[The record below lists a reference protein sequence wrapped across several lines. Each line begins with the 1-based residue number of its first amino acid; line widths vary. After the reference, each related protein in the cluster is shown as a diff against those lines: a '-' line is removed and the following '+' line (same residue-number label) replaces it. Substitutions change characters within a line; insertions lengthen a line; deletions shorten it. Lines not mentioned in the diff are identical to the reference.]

1 MILNPTN
8 IDRFFASLNTAY
20 NMQYN
25 AVPTFHERFATTYP
39 CTSTTWLTA
48 YLTQIDNFRI
58 WKGSRH
64 VRTPAPMTYQ
74 VTPLPWELT
83 VEIDTFLLQDDQFAI
98 YGKQAEQLGEKARK
112 VPDQALRD
120 LLEGYGDFA
129 GAAQTSLDEVTHWNS
144 AHPVD
149 FWDAGKGTYCND
161 FGTAGVSV
169 NGVTVGGTFSTAAY
183 STVWEEMST
192 RKDESGE
199 VDGVIADL
207 LMVPPQLHFSA
218 KQITQGQLFAGPA
231 IGGRQPLQGLDGSAH
246 ESLPREA
253 TGHLVHD
260 AGGRRREAGRVD
272 PAHRAAD
279 GAALGSDG
287 PDRLRPPRDAVGRL
301 APRRSGV
308 GSAPHVVA
316 LRRRLTEA
324 HRDEPI
330 RASS

>member
-48 YLTQIDNFRI
+48 YLTQIENFRI

-98 YGKQAEQLGEKARK
+98 YSKQAEMLGEKARK

-231 IGGRQPLQGLDGSAH
+231 IGGLSGQVGAVDNPYKGSTDLLMNPYLARQP
-246 ESLPREA
+246 A
-253 TGHLVHD
+253 TWYMMQ
-260 AGGRRREAGRVD
+260 AGGVVKPVAWILHTAPQMVQRSAATD
-272 PAHRAAD
+272 PIVFDRHAMLWGGWLRAVPAW
-279 GAALGSDG
+279 G
-287 PDRLRPPRDAVGRL
+287 PPRMSS
-301 APRRSGV
+301 RSGIV
-308 GSAPHVVA
+308 
-316 LRRRLTEA
+316 T
-324 HRDEPI
+324 
-330 RASS
+330 